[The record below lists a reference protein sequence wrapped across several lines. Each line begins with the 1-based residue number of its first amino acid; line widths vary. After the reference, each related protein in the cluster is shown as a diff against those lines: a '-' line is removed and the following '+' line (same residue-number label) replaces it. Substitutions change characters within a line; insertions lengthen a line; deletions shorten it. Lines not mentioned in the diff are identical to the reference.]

1 MKYFR
6 ISLFSI
12 ALALLAGCSVGP
24 KYARPS
30 VPVTPAYKEPP
41 PDSFKESNG
50 WKAAQPEDQSL
61 RGNWWEIFG
70 DPQLNELESQIAVS
84 NQNLKIAEAQYR
96 QARAMVRYNRASEF
110 PSITTAPSVSSNRYS
125 GNRSLPSPR
134 GAFSDFVLP
143 VDLSYEVDLWGRI
156 RHMVTEAREQAQA
169 TAADLANVNLSLHA
183 ELAMDYFQLR
193 SFDSEQEVLDATVKA
208 YEAALRLT
216 TNRYEGGAAAKS
228 EVAQAQTQLDTTR
241 AQSTDIQVQRSQ
253 YEHAIATLIGK
264 PPASFSLPASPL
276 KMKPP
281 SVPPGVPSELLERR
295 PDIAASERR
304 VAAANEQIGVARAAF
319 FPALVLSATGGF
331 EGSSIASWLNWPSR
345 FWAVG
350 PSAVQTLF
358 DAGRRRAAS
367 EQTLAGYDATVADY
381 RQTTLNAF
389 QQVEDNLAALRILE
403 TEAQQQRSAVES
415 SQNLLDLSLNR
426 YKGGVDTYLQVI
438 TAQTQNLSNQRTA
451 IDIERRRADA
461 SVLLIK
467 ALGGGWDTS
476 KLPAIA
482 SLR

>member
-6 ISLFSI
+6 ISLLS
-12 ALALLAGCSVGP
+12 LAAVLLASCSVDP

-30 VPVTPAYKEPP
+30 VPVTPTYKEPP
-41 PDSFKESNG
+41 PDSFKEANG
-50 WKAAQPEDQSL
+50 WKTAQPGDQTL
-61 RGNWWEIFG
+61 RGNWWEIFD
-70 DPQLNELESQIAVS
+70 DPQLNELEAQIAVS
-84 NQNLKIAEAQYR
+84 NQNLKIAEGQYR
-96 QARAMVRYNRASEF
+96 EARAMVRYNRASEF
-110 PSITTAPSVSSNRYS
+110 PTITTVPSLASSRYS
-125 GNRSLPSPR
+125 GNRALPSPR
-134 GAFSDFVLP
+134 GEVSDFSLP
-143 VDLSYEVDLWGRI
+143 VDLSYEVDLWGRV
-156 RHMVTEAREQAQA
+156 RHMVAEAREQAQA

-193 SFDSEQEVLDATVKA
+193 GFDAEQQVLDDTVKA

-228 EVAQAQTQLDTTR
+228 EVAQAQTQLNTTR
-241 AQSTDIQVQRSQ
+241 AEATEVHVGRAQ

-264 PPASFSLPASPL
+264 PPASFSLPALPL
-276 KMKPP
+276 KAAPP
-281 SVPPGVPSELLERR
+281 PVPAGVPSELLERR
-295 PDIAASERR
+295 PDIAAAERR
-304 VAAANEQIGVARAAF
+304 VAVANEQIGIARAAF

-350 PSAVQTLF
+350 PSMLQTIF

-367 EQTLAGYDATVADY
+367 EQTLAAYDATVANY
-381 RQTTLNAF
+381 RQTTLDAF
-389 QQVEDNLAALRILE
+389 QQIEDNLAALRILE
-403 TEAQQQRSAVES
+403 TEARQERSAVES
-415 SQNLLDLSLNR
+415 SQNLLDLSMNR

-438 TAQTQNLSNQRTA
+438 TAQTQNLSNQRTE
-451 IDIERRRADA
+451 IDIERRRMDA

-476 KLPAIA
+476 KLPAIS
-482 SLR
+482 SLK

>member
-1 MKYFR
+1 MKYVR
-6 ISLFSI
+6 IGVLGF
-12 ALALLAGCSVGP
+12 AALLLASCSVGP

-30 VPVTPAYKEPP
+30 VPSTPAYKEPP

-50 WKAAQPEDQSL
+50 WKPAQPDDQTL
-61 RGNWWEIFG
+61 RGNWWEMFG
-70 DPQLNELESQIAVS
+70 DPQLNQLESQIAVS

-96 QARAMVRYNRASEF
+96 EARAMVRYNRASEF
-110 PSITTAPSVSSNRYS
+110 PTITTSPSLSSNRYS

-143 VDLSYEVDLWGRI
+143 VDLSYEVDLWGRV
-156 RHMVTEAREQAQA
+156 RHLVAQAREQAQA
-169 TAADLANVNLSLHA
+169 TAADLANVNLSLQA
-183 ELAMDYFQLR
+183 ELARDYFLLR
-193 SFDSEQEVLDATVKA
+193 SFDAEQQVLDQTVKA
-208 YEAALRLT
+208 YEDALRLT

-241 AQSTDIQVQRSQ
+241 AQATDIHVQRAQ
-253 YEHAIATLIGK
+253 YEHAIATLVGK
-264 PPASFSLPASPL
+264 PPAAFSLPALSQT
-276 KMKPP
+276 MTPP
-281 SVPPGVPSELLERR
+281 TIPAGVPSALLERR

-304 VAAANEQIGVARAAF
+304 VAAANEEIGIARAAF

-331 EGSSIASWLNWPSR
+331 EGSSITSWLNWPSR

-350 PSAVQTLF
+350 PSMLQTLF

-367 EQTLAGYDATVADY
+367 EQTIAAYDATVAGY
-381 RQTTLNAF
+381 RQTTLDAF

-403 TEAQQQRSAVES
+403 TEAQQQRSAVAS

-426 YKGGVDTYLQVI
+426 YRGGVDTYLQVV
-438 TAQTQNLSNQRTA
+438 TSQTQKLANQRTE
-451 IDIERRRADA
+451 IDIQRRRMDA

-476 KLPAIA
+476 KLPATA
-482 SLR
+482 SLK